1 MIFQLPSSTS
11 SSPKGGAGG
20 RFPPRPA
27 DVREPLAAEQVA
39 AEVIDDRQRVAVD
52 PVPHP
57 ELALEIDRPDLIRG
71 DRGDRHPARMFPVVP
86 ATAMPDTVVAG
97 ENVKDG
103 APGGPRPLRIPGL
116 QALPNLAGPPSESGM
131 FPQNQLDDVVG
142 RLVWRGS
149 RGPTV
154 IVQSLHAMLAVAM
167 GPLVTG
173 VATDAVPL
181 AELGHRPLA
190 ALEIVHKMVSFEH
203 GIGLLPGHRFSSH
216 EGWEK
221 CQPCARTPVTYGP
234 GLYRAGGITTRWSG

>member
-86 ATAMPDTVVAG
+86 AAAMPDTVVAG
-97 ENVKDG
+97 GGGQKG
-103 APGGPRPLRIPGL
+103 GPGG
-116 QALPNLAGPPSESGM
+116 AGPPPAPRGAAA
-131 FPQNQLDDVVG
+131 PQ
-142 RLVWRGS
+142 
-149 RGPTV
+149 
-154 IVQSLHAMLAVAM
+154 
-167 GPLVTG
+167 
-173 VATDAVPL
+173 
-181 AELGHRPLA
+181 
-190 ALEIVHKMVSFEH
+190 
-203 GIGLLPGHRFSSH
+203 
-216 EGWEK
+216 
-221 CQPCARTPVTYGP
+221 
-234 GLYRAGGITTRWSG
+234 